1 MNSIQYISNDY
12 VPRVDL
18 ETLGKTYN
26 TLEEGH
32 QSAVKTASELEA
44 TIANMPMN
52 EAEDG
57 FKQQLINEIRTTIDN
72 NTLYGN
78 SYAALDNLVE
88 KIGNI
93 QSDGRVI
100 GRIRNQ
106 QAKKEYDAKVDAM
119 AIPDGMKQMYK
130 EENPYYYNEGSFD
143 TRTNRILP
151 GELWEAKSNPVTT
164 VPQSEIQKY
173 ALQIAAKE
181 AGGGESISFL
191 DANGN
196 ETYDPAQSADGAFY
210 RKVGSKYER
219 LSEDKIRRA
228 YKVAIDSIPGA
239 KDSLNQDYKYE
250 SWQYDK
256 LVKDAEEKGGDTTPY
271 VPGYTDKNGNIYT
284 EEQWLNNKINNFAD
298 VAAYNHVFTNIDYGT
313 ALQNRKASVAA
324 YNGGTSNNS
333 YNTGNR
339 LGQII
344 SGTEEVESNSFAGAT
359 KAKHNANSIG
369 LNLVKKFTGNLFK
382 NADSITDIIT
392 AVRQKDSSV
401 RGPGGAA
408 NYIISHYGQNMTPT
422 QKSQLINSFTGYV
435 QANKQYRQLL
445 KSAGKDSDGLKF
457 SYNIASEEYTND
469 NKYGKQII
477 NWLNGYYKH
486 NKEAKFQVGNQ
497 VLNNLASLYNTNING
512 LRDLGFNIINNDDNT
527 YIVTIDANHRNL
539 LPKFASY
546 IRKADDSVPGR
557 LGSYLK
563 KKILNKASDVNYV
576 EYGIG
581 GFNADTM
588 SSSSP
593 FSGLAKLYNSGIEAA
608 SKAESKVGVAKGTRS
623 FSSANYASFGSA
635 YATMHPEIAEQSGE
649 TLQQFMNRQNEQV
662 DLAFAQGNFDSGQIQ
677 FLDKSGRASIDIS
690 KNQDAKTLIQN
701 MYADD
706 TQRKKIKR
714 AIKIP
719 TGTEAGGTQGY
730 ILSFTVP
737 KDFGND
743 SFKEGEKVNIVISG
757 VNQEEINFNPFTN
770 PDVLASNAVVLSK
783 ATGGNIE
790 VQGYNNDLGYTD
802 LNPITKGKDKGKYN
816 SSFMGHNKVM
826 NAEEAENYATI
837 MFTLQQ
843 FKNQL
848 YGGAYNLNNPVDA
861 QLVNNKFETIVNE
874 ISNITGININSVR
887 TAVQNSLSK
896 PD

>member
-18 ETLGKTYN
+18 ETLGRTYN

-32 QSAVKTASELEA
+32 QSAIKAASELEA

-57 FKQQLINEIRTTIDN
+57 FKQQLINEIRTTVDN

-78 SYAALDNLVE
+78 SYAALDNIVE
-88 KIGNI
+88 KVGNI

-143 TRTNRILP
+143 VRTGRVLP

-181 AGGGESISFL
+181 AGSGDSISFL
-191 DANGN
+191 DVNGK
-196 ETYDPAQSADGAFY
+196 ETYDPSQSADGVFY
-210 RKVGSKYER
+210 RKVGTKYER
-219 LSEDKIRRA
+219 LSEDKIRQA

-239 KDSLNQDYKYE
+239 RDSLNQDYKYE
-250 SWQYDK
+250 TWQYDK

-298 VAAYNHVFTNIDYGT
+298 VAAYNHVYTNVDYGT
-313 ALQNRKASVAA
+313 ALQNRKASLAA
-324 YNGGTSNNS
+324 YGSGTGNNL
-333 YNTGNR
+333 YDTGNR

-369 LNLVKKFTGNLFK
+369 LNLAKKFAGDLFK
-382 NADSITDIIT
+382 TADSITDIIT
-392 AVRQKDSSV
+392 TVRQKDSSV

-408 NYIISHYGQNMTPT
+408 NYIIRNYGKNMTPT

-435 QANKQYRQLL
+435 QANKQYNQLL
-445 KSAGKDSDGLKF
+445 KSAGKDSDALRF
-457 SYNIASEEYTND
+457 SYNIASEDYTND
-469 NKYGKQII
+469 NEYGRKII
-477 NWLNGYYKH
+477 NWLNGYYKY
-486 NKEAKFQVGNQ
+486 NKEAKFTVGNQ
-497 VLNNLASLYNTNING
+497 VLTNLTSLYKTDIDG
-512 LRDLGFNIINNDDNT
+512 LRNLGFNIVNNNDNT
-527 YIVTIDANHRNL
+527 YDVSIDANHRNL

-546 IRKADDSVPGR
+546 IRKADDSVPGTPW
-557 LGSYLK
+557 SYLK
-563 KKILNKASDVNYV
+563 KTLFNEASDVNYV
-576 EYGIG
+576 EHGIG

-593 FSGLAKLYNSGIEAA
+593 FGGLAKLYDKGDEAA

-623 FSSANYASFGSA
+623 FSSANYGSFGAA
-635 YATMHPEIAEQSGE
+635 YGVMNPQIAEQRGE
-649 TLQQFMNRQNEQV
+649 TLSQFIDRQNEQV

-706 TQRKKIKR
+706 TQKKKIKR

-737 KDFGND
+737 KDFGNS
-743 SFKEGEKVNIVISG
+743 SFKEGEKVNMVISG
-757 VNQEEINFNPFTN
+757 VSQEEINFNPFTN
-770 PDVLASNAVVLSK
+770 PDVLASNAVVLSR

-790 VQGYNNDLGYTD
+790 VQGYDSDLGYTD
-802 LNPITKGKDKGKYN
+802 LSLITKGKDKGKYN
-816 SSFMGHNKVM
+816 SSFMGHN
-826 NAEEAENYATI
+826 NIISAEEAENYATV

-848 YGGAYNLNNPVDA
+848 YGGAYNLNNPIDA
-861 QLVNNKFETIVNE
+861 QLANNKFETIVTE
-874 ISNITGININSVR
+874 ISNITGIDANSVR

-896 PD
+896 RD